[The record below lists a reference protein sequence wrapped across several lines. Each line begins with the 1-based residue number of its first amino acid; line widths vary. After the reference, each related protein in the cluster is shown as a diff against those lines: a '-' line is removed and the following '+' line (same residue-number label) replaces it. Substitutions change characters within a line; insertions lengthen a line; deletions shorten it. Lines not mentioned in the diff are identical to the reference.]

1 MTFHSPVL
9 YHNFGQKKT
18 AKVIIIVFLCPISHF
33 KTFLG
38 GELEFYVQILII
50 TILTAL
56 RAFKLRGNY
65 YSIGRKVQRS
75 FGAKISYFLQ
85 KHTNIN
91 NLRQYKQ
98 VKST

>member
-38 GELEFYVQILII
+38 GELEFYVQIPII

-56 RAFKLRGNY
+56 RAFKLRATIIAQVEK
-65 YSIGRKVQRS
+65 YSGRLELKSATFYKNTQ
-75 FGAKISYFLQ
+75 
-85 KHTNIN
+85 NIN
-91 NLRQYKQ
+91 NLR
-98 VKST
+98 